1 MFSASDI
8 KLLREHTG
16 AGMLDCKKA
25 LTENNGDMDKAI
37 DWLREKGTIKAAKKE
52 GRIAAEGL
60 TKIVA
65 NDKEAVIVEVN
76 SETDFVAKNAL
87 FISAIDQIANAILNS
102 QVSSLESA
110 NELIIDGETISTMMI
125 NLTAKIGEKLSF
137 RRFTRVSKTD
147 NQVFGTYSH
156 MGGKIGV
163 ITLLEGGD
171 SSVAKD
177 IAMHI
182 AAMKPTYIKRE
193 DVDQEVI
200 DRESKVIKEQA
211 INEGKPAEIASK
223 MVAGRIGKFYKE
235 ICLNEQDFVKDS
247 DITVLT
253 YANNNKAVVLSMV
266 RFEVGEGIEKRQDD
280 FAREVMNQING

>member
-280 FAREVMNQING
+280 FASEVMNQING